1 MKYFYF
7 LLLTFLFLITGCK
20 DEGTKPQ
27 EFPPGYQQD
36 IPWPSLADSPWP
48 MNHHDPQSTG
58 RSKYAG
64 PISGIINW
72 EIDSVY
78 MKSGISIG
86 PDSTIYFVSIIRK
99 GLFAVRPDGSI
110 KWILKDVVDNSEV
123 YTTPLIARD
132 GTIYIGGGLNG
143 KLYAVNPDGTIK
155 WELQTPAFIYHV
167 GLNIGKDGTIYL
179 LSGSPQTTAKLIA
192 ISPNGTIDW
201 YFENPNINYTSSSG
215 TAISSDG
222 KTIYIPGIGISIFA
236 VDLETHLLK
245 WSFGNARFQTAPMVD
260 NYGNVYLTTKSDSV
274 NNGLISVFCLKPD
287 GKVKWSYNLGWS
299 SDIFRFILE
308 GTIDKEGNYY
318 FALDNLYSFDY
329 NGRLRWKVSL
339 ENNSGVGAILS
350 DREGNIY
357 LSADFVYPLK
367 YYAFDNSGNLLWS
380 VDLGNQFGGYSPA
393 IGVNNSIYV
402 PTFKSEKVFSI
413 K

>member
-7 LLLTFLFLITGCK
+7 LLLTFLFSITGCK

-27 EFPPGYQQD
+27 EFSPGYQQD

-143 KLYAVNPDGTIK
+143 KLYAVNPDGKIK

-201 YFENPNINYTSSSG
+201 YFENPNINYGSSGG
-215 TAISSDG
+215 TAISPDG
-222 KTIYIPGIGISIFA
+222 KTIYIPGIGPSLFA

-245 WSFGNARFQTAPMVD
+245 WSFGQSRYQSIPTVNSEGD
-260 NYGNVYLTTKSDSV
+260 IYLLAKSDTV
-274 NNGLISVFCLKPD
+274 NSGKTSLYCLYPD
-287 GKVKWSYNLGWS
+287 GTIKWS
-299 SDIFRFILE
+299 FIHQQFINAVFLE
-308 GTIDKEGNYY
+308 GTLDKYGNFY
-318 FALDNLYSFDY
+318 FASDTLFSLDY
-329 NGRLRWKVSL
+329 NGKLRWKLSL
-339 ENNSGVGAILS
+339 NNGSGGFLINDVN
-350 DREGNIY
+350 GNIY
-357 LSADFVYPLK
+357 LNVDFSYPLK
-367 YYAFDNSGNLLWS
+367 YYAVDNNGNLLWIA
-380 VDLGNQFGGYSPA
+380 DLGNQFGGFSSA
-393 IGVNNSIYV
+393 IGTNKIIYI
-402 PTFKSEKVFSI
+402 PTLKSEKVFSI